1 MNNYELTPQ
10 GLKTSDPVIAA
21 MFLGAHGVYIGK
33 EECTLESIDDYGWL
47 RGFYNDQAN
56 TIKVSAQEIIIPKPL
71 VREAIKPVV
80 GEDIIWAPMA
90 VGDGD
95 PLRVLTEEYNEEQY
109 SIVVQEPEVPCAHHR
124 AFAIVQRCGQLRE
137 LIQWV
142 EEE

>member
-71 VREAIKPVV
+71 VRETIKHRDGEVAISMAPLYASGLGFRFTAYPRNNPGFEYYNWRVV
-80 GEDIIWAPMA
+80 NICQTY
-90 VGDGD
+90 
-95 PLRVLTEEYNEEQY
+95 R
-109 SIVVQEPEVPCAHHR
+109 
-124 AFAIVQRCGQLRE
+124 QLRE
-137 LIQWV
+137 LTRWV